1 MTGEQAALLLELR
14 AKTMRKESER
24 LRCKQD
30 PDEWRRGYA
39 DAQEN
44 LAVYLEAI
52 AQIIREPDGKPDGKS
67 G

>member
-1 MTGEQAALLLELR
+1 
-14 AKTMRKESER
+14 MRKESER